1 MVGLA
6 GVIGSINTFASH
18 LGCFLLH
25 FLPITSD
32 FHSQDALAGMQSR
45 QDGIDDSGQ
54 ISLLLLSTGSKYPLF
69 FSGRSLSSLHRLLSP
84 THRLKILY

>member
-1 MVGLA
+1 MVALA
-6 GVIGSINTFASH
+6 GVTGSINTSTSH
-18 LGCFLLH
+18 LGCFLRH

-69 FSGRSLSSLHRLLSP
+69 FFLVVASAVFLAFSP
-84 THRLKILY
+84 QHTD